1 MKTKFNQSKLKLA
14 IVSAMALGS
23 ATFGIH
29 SYAATQT
36 ENLLIS
42 ASIATS
48 CTMTNTDIAFG
59 NYLPLTTH
67 ATATLDGTATITST
81 CTSGVSGTLTLDQGQ
96 YPVTG
101 STDAAPLRGIGSG
114 GLAYNLYTDS
124 ARTTVWGNTQG
135 TGVAVTGT
143 GAGVSTTVY
152 GAIASGQT
160 TPTTGGSDSVVLLLT
175 Y

>member
-23 ATFGIH
+23 ASFGIH
-29 SYAATQT
+29 SYAATAT
-36 ENLLIS
+36 DNLLIS

-48 CTMTNTDIAFG
+48 CTVVTTDIAFG

-67 ATATLDGTATITST
+67 ATASLDGTATITST
-81 CTSGVSGTLTLDQGQ
+81 CTSGVAGTLTLDQGQ
-96 YPVTG
+96 IPLTG
-101 STDAAPLRGIGSG
+101 STDAAPLRGMTG

-124 ARTTVWGNTQG
+124 AHTTVWGNTSG

-143 GAGVSTTVY
+143 GAGVNTTVY
-152 GAIASGQT
+152 GAVASGQT
-160 TPTTGGSDSVVLLLT
+160 TPTTGGADSVVLLLT
-175 Y
+175 F

>member
-23 ATFGIH
+23 ASFGIH
-29 SYAATQT
+29 SYAATQS
-36 ENLLIS
+36 ENLIIS
-42 ASIATS
+42 ADIATS
-48 CTMTNTDIAFG
+48 CTLTNTDISFG

-81 CTSGVSGTLTLDQGQ
+81 CTSGVSAVLTLAQGAS
-96 YPVTG
+96 PLSG
-101 STDAAPLRGIGSG
+101 STEAAPLRSTSG
-114 GLAYNLYTDS
+114 GLAYNLYTD
-124 ARTTVWGNTQG
+124 AAHTTVWGNTSG
-135 TGVAVTGT
+135 TDVAVTGT

-152 GAIASGQT
+152 GAVASGQT
-160 TPTTGGSDSVVLLLT
+160 TPTTGGADSVILLLT